1 MTIIKN
7 LEDINKLRQGGK
19 ILASIL
25 HEVAQKAVAGTK
37 TIELD
42 ILAEKG

>member
-1 MTIIKN
+1 MTILKEI
-7 LEDINKLRQGGK
+7 EDINKLRQGGK

-25 HEVAQKAVAGTK
+25 REVSQKAVVGTK

-42 ILAEKG
+42 ILAEK

>member
-1 MTIIKN
+1 MTILKN
-7 LEDINKLRQGGK
+7 FEDINKLRGGK